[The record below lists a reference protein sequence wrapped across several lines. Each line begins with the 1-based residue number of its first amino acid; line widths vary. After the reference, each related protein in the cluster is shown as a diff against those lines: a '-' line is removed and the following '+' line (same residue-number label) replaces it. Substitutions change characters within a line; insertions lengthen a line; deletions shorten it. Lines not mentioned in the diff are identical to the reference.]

1 MEDKTPAYLMIIVG
15 IVAIV
20 GIVVMITASS
30 RMPAPN
36 TQEFDVQND
45 EAMMQDD
52 ALTGYVAY
60 DTSGVAL
67 NAFGKIF
74 FVLFLAGIAAY
85 MYYRHE

>member
-1 MEDKTPAYLMIIVG
+1 MEDKTPIYLMIIVG

-30 RMPAPN
+30 RTADFQGPDI
-36 TQEFDVQND
+36 QED
-45 EAMMQDD
+45 EAMLQDD
-52 ALTGYVAY
+52 AITGYVAY
-60 DTSGVAL
+60 SNSMVSL

-85 MYYRHE
+85 MYFRHE